1 MNMNVISNTIRFL
14 GIAVLIV
21 IGSTTASA
29 QLDRVYDKSG
39 DNVSGT
45 VTQVRKEGVVLKR
58 GGSTQEFVSGDIL
71 KILHEGDPSALTKGR
86 EFALDGQ
93 YEQALDELK
102 TINFDSLPREV
113 IKADAAFYLV
123 FSEAN
128 LALAGKGSKEEAAR
142 KLFAFAARYRDS
154 WHFYEAAK
162 LLGDLSLALNDTGR
176 AMTYYR
182 SLMNAP
188 SEDTQVESIYLQ
200 GLVNLKKNENEAAL
214 AEFEKVIGR
223 NAQSTR
229 TARLQ
234 TLANAGKAVAM
245 AQSGDAEAALELVK
259 RLIADLN
266 PTDVEMAARI
276 YNAQG
281 ASYEASGDTEGA
293 VMAYLHTHLMFSL
306 QPDAHAEA
314 LKRLV
319 ELWPQVGKPERA
331 AEARSELQQRYP
343 GF

>member
-1 MNMNVISNTIRFL
+1 M
-14 GIAVLIV
+14 
-21 IGSTTASA
+21 
-29 QLDRVYDKSG
+29 
-39 DNVSGT
+39 
-45 VTQVRKEGVVLKR
+45 
-58 GGSTQEFVSGDIL
+58 
-71 KILHEGDPSALTKGR
+71 
-86 EFALDGQ
+86 
-93 YEQALDELK
+93 
-102 TINFDSLPREV
+102 
-113 IKADAAFYLV
+113 
-123 FSEAN
+123 
-128 LALAGKGSKEEAAR
+128 
-142 KLFAFAARYRDS
+142 
-154 WHFYEAAK
+154 
-162 LLGDLSLALNDTGR
+162 GDLSLALNDTGR